1 VADSVANAAKDAAKK
16 KLGGLLR
23 NPFGKKN

>member
-1 VADSVANAAKDAAKK
+1 VA

-23 NPFGKKN
+23 II